1 MRRMIS
7 EKSQQFIKSLSKSI
21 STDGEG
27 NLDVGKNL
35 DVDGQLTINS
45 ASDLK
50 TKDGTTIG
58 GSEKWHRHTIT
69 FSESGLGHKNCF
81 TAYSKSGTPIDTVS
95 YLLRFFAN
103 THHECAGTINRGAA
117 ACIRIDI
124 GSIQDE
130 IYFVDITG
138 NREKLN
144 VWTSTSPESTLS
156 IHDFVDNA

>member
-7 EKSQQFIKSLSKSI
+7 EALQRFIKSLSKSI

-50 TKDGTTIG
+50 TKDGTVIG
-58 GSEKWHRHTIT
+58 GGEKWYRHTIT
-69 FSESGLGHKNCF
+69 FKESGLSYNNCF
-81 TAYSKSGTPIDTVS
+81 TVYSKSGTPIDTVS
-95 YLLRFFAN
+95 YLLRFFAS
-103 THHECAGTINRGAA
+103 THHECAGTINKGAKP
-117 ACIRIDI
+117 CVRIDI

-130 IYFVDITG
+130 IYFVGIDG
-138 NREKLN
+138 SREKLN
-144 VWTSTSPESTLS
+144 TWYSTSPEATLS